1 MQAAW
6 RDVFGRGGIGSHLV
20 SLPLS
25 FSGLLTGLVR
35 AEALGFDPGI
45 GYKAATTV
53 GTSTLAVHGFL
64 LCEAVDLENGAY
76 PGRIRTT
83 AKVEEEGKTGYR
95 NLTRGEE
102 KPECGWLASRTGLI
116 FNR

>member
-1 MQAAW
+1 MPG
-6 RDVFGRGGIGSHLV
+6 VSLVGLIIGIGSHLV
-20 SLPLS
+20 SLPLG
-25 FSGLLTGLVR
+25 FSSSLAGQVG

-45 GYKAATTV
+45 GYKAAAAV

-64 LCEAVDLENGAY
+64 LYEAVDLEKGAG

-83 AKVEEEGKTGYR
+83 TQVEEAGKTGYR
-95 NLTRGEE
+95 NLARGEE
-102 KPECGWLASRTGLI
+102 APGNGCLAGMTGLF